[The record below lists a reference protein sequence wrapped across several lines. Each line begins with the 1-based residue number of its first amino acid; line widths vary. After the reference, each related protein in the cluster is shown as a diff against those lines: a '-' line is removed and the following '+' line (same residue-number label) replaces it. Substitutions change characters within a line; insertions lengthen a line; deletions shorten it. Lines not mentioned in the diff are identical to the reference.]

1 MRLRLREETQDHK
14 VKMVGQL
21 LGHSQWEVTLSKTTI
36 QAASRSS
43 PPRFSLKGL
52 EAVCVAGWR
61 VEGAQT

>member
-1 MRLRLREETQDHK
+1 
-14 VKMVGQL
+14 MVGQL
-21 LGHSQWEVTLSKTTI
+21 LGHGQWEVTLSKTTI